1 MLKNLLI
8 AILTALSTS
17 LIIENPRVCA
27 QLAPC
32 TLLQGYLRNHEA
44 QQQQQ
49 VESIMSRIRLM
60 QGSASPAEQP

>member
-8 AILTALSTS
+8 AVLSLLSGALIL
-17 LIIENPRVCA
+17 ENQGVCA
-27 QLAPC
+27 QLTPC
-32 TLLQGYLRNHEA
+32 VWLQGFLRDQEA
-44 QQQQQ
+44 HQQQQ